1 MIVVRSNLGQIF
13 LVSTSF
19 VAVAVAVDVDVDVDA
34 VVVVVAAPAVGGTSF
49 RPMSQVVCD

>member
-19 VAVAVAVDVDVDVDA
+19 VAVAVDVDVDVDVDA
-34 VVVVVAAPAVGGTSF
+34 VVVVVAGGHFIPTDVAGH
-49 RPMSQVVCD
+49 M